1 MMRAGLYNGLITYR
15 TYRSVAAMV
24 RVDLEI
30 SDAER
35 ERFVRQAE
43 RQGMTL
49 DRWLVKIARQHDAES
64 EAADEAPVVKTPSG
78 NAGQSILEMF
88 DEIHRS
94 MPEGAFGDLPTDGSI
109 NLKHYLYGWPKEEDR

>member
-1 MMRAGLYNGLITYR
+1 
-15 TYRSVAAMV
+15 MV
-24 RVDLEI
+24 RVELEI

-49 DRWLVKIARQHDAES
+49 DGWLVKIARQHVVEP
-64 EAADEAPVVKTPSG
+64 EAADDEASAVKTPPG

-88 DEIHRS
+88 DEIHRA
-94 MPEGAFGDLPTDGSI
+94 MPEGAFDEFPVDGAV